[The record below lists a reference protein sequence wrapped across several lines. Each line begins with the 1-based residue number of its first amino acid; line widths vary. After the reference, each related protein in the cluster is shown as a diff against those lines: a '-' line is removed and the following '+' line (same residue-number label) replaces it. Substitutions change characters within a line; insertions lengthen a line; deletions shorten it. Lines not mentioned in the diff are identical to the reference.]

1 MLLPIGIGLLAGGAW
16 IAKNQ
21 RDKANSSPARI
32 AERAAIYETAIN
44 TKLDPDKLRT
54 LAAAFRD
61 EGLIAEATMLEKRA
75 SLSEAPPDVKA
86 QRTAV
91 FRQALASDDVQA
103 VREVADAFEA
113 LGASGACAKLR
124 AHADGIEAAKN
135 ETKV

>member
-54 LAAAFRD
+54 LAKAFRD

-75 SLSEAPPDVKA
+75 ALSEAPPDVKA

-124 AHADGIEAAKN
+124 AHADGIEAAK
-135 ETKV
+135 KGA